1 MGSVTVRTLRMRKL
15 RLWRDDLPRP
25 EGVCEKSWAQK
36 QSSQAAET
44 PKPPVSAPPRSW
56 QPAPARQ
63 GVRKSPSRRH
73 GHLLPPGPRTSL
85 WVHMTLGSLRP
96 LHPSSPNP
104 SFPPAAQ
111 ARPARSPNQEG
122 RPVPQFA
129 PPAVPA
135 GADARNGWGKG
146 PREAATRHSRVEL
159 VVHPLAAAVTTASR
173 SDFRSARS
181 FRLGSDHFRL
191 RGAQRNVGELAG
203 RGAGTPGRSSRAVA
217 LSCSGSVATRAAGLG
232 SVPVLARRPPALPRG
247 ARADPLPRLAP
258 SS

>member
-1 MGSVTVRTLRMRKL
+1 M
-15 RLWRDDLPRP
+15 
-25 EGVCEKSWAQK
+25 CEKSWVQK

-44 PKPPVSAPPRSW
+44 PKPPVSAPPRRW

-73 GHLLPPGPRTSL
+73 GPLLPPGPRTSL
-85 WVHMTLGSLRP
+85 WVRTTLGSLRP
-96 LHPSSPNP
+96 LHPSSPTP
-104 SFPPAAQ
+104 SSPPAAQ

-135 GADARNGWGKG
+135 GADAGNGWGKG

-159 VVHPLAAAVTTASR
+159 VVHPLAAAVATASR

-181 FRLGSDHFRL
+181 LRLGSDHFRL
-191 RGAQRNVGELAG
+191 RGAQRNVGALAG
-203 RGAGTPGRSSRAVA
+203 KGAGMPGRSRRAV
-217 LSCSGSVATRAAGLG
+217 LRSCSGSVATRAAGLG
-232 SVPVLARRPPALPRG
+232 SPPCACPPPARPAQG
-247 ARADPLPRLAP
+247 SAC
-258 SS
+258 

>member
-25 EGVCEKSWAQK
+25 EGVCEKSWVQK

-56 QPAPARQ
+56 QPHPAGCPKIFFQAARPPPPARTPHFALGPYDP
-63 GVRKSPSRRH
+63 GVPETPAS
-73 GHLLPPGPRTSL
+73 LLPK
-85 WVHMTLGSLRP
+85 
-96 LHPSSPNP
+96 P

-181 FRLGSDHFRL
+181 LRLGSDHFRL

-203 RGAGTPGRSSRAVA
+203 KGAGTPGGSSRAVS

-232 SVPVLARRPPALPRG
+232 SVPVLARPDQGSAC
-247 ARADPLPRLAP
+247 
-258 SS
+258 